1 MSFPFQGDDVLDDEA
16 LTKAFQRIKHNLNDS
31 EIREA
36 FYNVRD
42 EIHKYV
48 KTCDRNI
55 RVVIYFDDVLDDPLV
70 VVVGPGENRLR
81 ITIKRNGK
89 VTYSWTKE
97 TWAKFFRDAWEGIKS
112 FTANILQCIVSNI
125 CPLLKVATKVARKA
139 ITYF

>member
-1 MSFPFQGDDVLDDEA
+1 MSYPFQEKGVLDDEV
-16 LTKAFQRIKHNLNDS
+16 LTKAFQRIKHNLN
-31 EIREA
+31 ELKIREA

-42 EIHKYV
+42 EIHEYV
-48 KTCDRNI
+48 KTCERNI

-81 ITIKRNGK
+81 ITIKRNGT

-112 FTANILQCIVSNI
+112 LTVNVLQCIVSNVNL
-125 CPLLKVATKVARKA
+125 LLKVGTKVACKA
-139 ITYF
+139 VTYF

>member
-1 MSFPFQGDDVLDDEA
+1 M
-16 LTKAFQRIKHNLNDS
+16 TRAFQRIKHNLNDS
-31 EIREA
+31 EIRDA

-42 EIHKYV
+42 EIHKHV

-89 VTYSWTKE
+89 VTYNWTKE
-97 TWAKFFRDAWEGIKS
+97 TLAKFFRDAWEGIK
-112 FTANILQCIVSNI
+112 TLTINILQCIVSNI
-125 CPLLKVATKVARKA
+125 SPLLRVATQVARQA